1 MKEREPRVNDFSE
14 EGFPLAATKQP
25 QGYCPSCGQDVETYS
40 VDKEG
45 LIEVRCGACSFP
57 VGIVTGQSLQGLP
70 CIMIADDSQTFRT
83 LLTEVL
89 KGRGLAQRVIA
100 CESGGEFLAQAAERI
115 NQKLPTKLA
124 ILDILMEGLDG
135 VSTALALR
143 AFEKGLKVAQPI
155 PILFLSGVP
164 SDDNLKKIMRE
175 HQPALYLNKGSDATR
190 DKLGARLEQ
199 LIGYLIQRE
208 RK

>member
-1 MKEREPRVNDFSE
+1 
-14 EGFPLAATKQP
+14 LAATKQP

-57 VGIVTGQSLQGLP
+57 VGIVTGESLQGLP
-70 CIMIADDSQTFRT
+70 CIMIADDSRTFRT
-83 LLTEVL
+83 LLAEVL
-89 KGRGLAQRVIA
+89 KERGLAKSVIP
-100 CESGGEFLAQAAERI
+100 CESGGEFLALAAERI
-115 NQKLPTKLA
+115 SQKLPIKLA
-124 ILDILMEGLDG
+124 ILDILMENLDG
-135 VSTALALR
+135 VATALALR
-143 AFEKGLKVAQPI
+143 AFERGLKVPQPI

-175 HQPALYLNKGSDATR
+175 HQPALYLNKGADVTR
-190 DKLGARLEQ
+190 DKLGPRLQQ
-199 LIGYLIQRE
+199 LIGYLVQRE